1 VSDVDDDFF
10 SERAVPRRRAR
21 GAAAGLFV
29 VVGLLVVLLLLAV
42 VADVV
47 TRGLVEQR
55 AAAELETATGIDDV
69 TVDVHGLSV
78 LWQIVQ
84 GSLDDVT
91 VSSGSAADPVSFHL
105 DVSDVPT
112 DLEGTSG
119 PVTGTLSADSATVS
133 SLEGVSSEGATVA
146 LGDGEVTYARSF
158 DVPVLG
164 AVPVDV
170 TATPSIVDDGRAL
183 SFAPTRASLPD
194 TSLSVDLTR
203 FLGDFAQ
210 TVCVAEQLP
219 QGVVLTS
226 VDVQPDRVRLGL
238 RSDGLPLTSS
248 GLAAKGACS

>member
-1 VSDVDDDFF
+1 MSDVDDFF
-10 SERAVPRRRAR
+10 AERAVPRRRAR

-29 VVGLLVVLLLLAV
+29 LVGVLLVLAILAV

-55 AAAELETATGIDDV
+55 AAAEISTATGLDDV
-69 TVDVHGLSV
+69 AVDVHGTSV
-78 LWQIVQ
+78 LWQIVH

-91 VSSGSAADPVSFHL
+91 LSSGSAGDPVSFRL

-119 PVTGTLSADSATVS
+119 AVTGTLSADSATVS
-133 SLEGVSSEGATVA
+133 SLEGVSSAGATVT
-146 LGDGEVTYARSF
+146 LGDGDVTYARSF

-170 TATPSIVDDGRAL
+170 TATPAIADDGRAL
-183 SFAPTRASLPD
+183 DFTPTRASLPD
-194 TSLSVDLTR
+194 TSLSLDLTP

-210 TVCVAEQLP
+210 RVCVAEQLP
-219 QGVVLTS
+219 PGVVLTS
-226 VDVQPDRVRLGL
+226 VDVEPGRVQLGL

-248 GLAAKGACS
+248 GLAAKGSCS

>member
-1 VSDVDDDFF
+1 MSDVDDFF
-10 SERAVPRRRAR
+10 AERPVPRRRAR

-29 VVGLLVVLLLLAV
+29 LVGVLVVLGILAV

-55 AAAELETATGIDDV
+55 AAAEISTATGLDDV
-69 TVDVHGLSV
+69 AVDVHGTSV
-78 LWQIVQ
+78 LWQIVH

-91 VSSGSAADPVSFHL
+91 LSSGSEGDPLSFRL

-133 SLEGVSSEGATVA
+133 SLEGISSAGATVT
-146 LGDGEVTYARSF
+146 LGDGDVTYARAF
-158 DVPVLG
+158 DVPLLG
-164 AVPVDV
+164 SVPVDV
-170 TATPSIVDDGRAL
+170 TGTPAIADDGRAL
-183 SFAPTRASLPD
+183 DFAPTRASFPD
-194 TSLSVDLTR
+194 TSLSLDLSP

-210 TVCVAEQLP
+210 RVCVAEQLP
-219 QGVVLTS
+219 PGVVLTS
-226 VDVQPDRVRLGL
+226 VDVEAGRVQLGL

-248 GLAAKGACS
+248 GLAAKGSCS